1 MRSNV
6 NFYIQIGFCKEKKNI
21 IHRVITFD
29 KSCTRVHIIDVISMY
44 YFQLSLPVNFKIWKK
59 KKFPSAWEHSPWKM
73 PGSKGGAEIKK
84 TDIAV
89 EGERREF
96 RRKSLT
102 KELFNLSL
110 HSICA
115 RVQCSWNM
123 CVYRTTVSTQSYF
136 CVCIRFGRL
145 SKFDQNCYR
154 LFSPPMR
161 LPFKRDFFSFS
172 PYVNFGHIF
181 SRLILIVTIHWNFV
195 LYFLFFF

>member
-1 MRSNV
+1 MCILDT
-6 NFYIQIGFCKEKKNI
+6 YISILF
-21 IHRVITFD
+21 
-29 KSCTRVHIIDVISMY
+29 HILFSTL
-44 YFQLSLPVNFKIWKK
+44 LSLPVNFKIWKK
-59 KKFPSAWEHSPWKM
+59 KKKNPISLRTFSVKNAPFER
-73 PGSKGGAEIKK
+73 GSRNKENWYRGWGRA
-84 TDIAV
+84 
-89 EGERREF
+89 REF

-154 LFSPPMR
+154 LFSPAMR
-161 LPFKRDFFSFS
+161 LPFNGGFLVFTGELRS
-172 PYVNFGHIF
+172 HF
-181 SRLILIVTIHWNFV
+181 SRLIHRYNSLKFHT
-195 LYFLFFF
+195 LFFFKNICEKGT

>member
-1 MRSNV
+1 M
-6 NFYIQIGFCKEKKNI
+6 GKKNPI
-21 IHRVITFD
+21 SLGTFSV
-29 KSCTRVHIIDVISMY
+29 KNAPFER
-44 YFQLSLPVNFKIWKK
+44 
-59 KKFPSAWEHSPWKM
+59 
-73 PGSKGGAEIKK
+73 GSRNKENWYRGWGRA
-84 TDIAV
+84 
-89 EGERREF
+89 REF

-154 LFSPPMR
+154 LFSPAMR
-161 LPFKRDFFSFS
+161 LPFNGSFLVFIGELRS
-172 PYVNFGHIF
+172 YF
-181 SRLILIVTIHWNFV
+181 SRLIHRYNSYSI
-195 LYFLFFF
+195 FLKIFSRKGRNSFIYEEISS

>member
-1 MRSNV
+1 M
-6 NFYIQIGFCKEKKNI
+6 E
-21 IHRVITFD
+21 
-29 KSCTRVHIIDVISMY
+29 
-44 YFQLSLPVNFKIWKK
+44 KK

-195 LYFLFFF
+195 FYFFFFKIF

>member
-1 MRSNV
+1 MITFTKV
-6 NFYIQIGFCKEKKNI
+6 VHIIPYIIFNSTFPPYKFQDMEKKNPI
-21 IHRVITFD
+21 SLRTFSFV
-29 KSCTRVHIIDVISMY
+29 KNAPFER
-44 YFQLSLPVNFKIWKK
+44 
-59 KKFPSAWEHSPWKM
+59 
-73 PGSKGGAEIKK
+73 GSRNKENWYRGWGRA
-84 TDIAV
+84 
-89 EGERREF
+89 REF

-154 LFSPPMR
+154 LFSPAMR
-161 LPFKRDFFSFS
+161 PPFNGGFLVFTGELRS
-172 PYVNFGHIF
+172 HF
-181 SRLILIVTIHWNFV
+181 SRLIHR
-195 LYFLFFF
+195 

>member
-1 MRSNV
+1 MYTRTYYRRYSNV
-6 NFYIQIGFCKEKKNI
+6 LFS
-21 IHRVITFD
+21 TP
-29 KSCTRVHIIDVISMY
+29 
-44 YFQLSLPVNFKIWKK
+44 LSLPVNFKIWKK